1 MSVNDSNT
9 ISGTRIYFASLY
21 LENVKCFSTPQELKL
36 THNGRPARWT
46 LILGEN
52 GVGKTTLLQCLAR
65 MRPTIR
71 GGSKEDEGKTNG
83 PYSVVPELLG
93 VENNET
99 LNRYIRIGDNVI
111 MEMKAVFS
119 KAVFSDDRELGNA
132 SENSNGVGFSNDIE
146 TQISLERRNNRFK
159 NISANGESMK
169 RFDQDLC
176 IYGYGAARRM
186 GPPNFQL
193 SGFFEEP
200 DFRILDPVNSLF
212 EDSEDLYDAEE
223 ILGKLDY
230 AVLKNNQGAK
240 GLMEKLKR
248 ALADV
253 LPDIEE
259 SDDIKILGPRVP
271 GDSGEESGVYVT
283 TKYGPVP
290 FSQISLG
297 SRVVFAWIVD
307 IAWRMFQKYPDSE
320 NPLAE
325 PGIILV
331 DEIDLHLHPRWQREI
346 RTYLTRHF
354 PNVQF
359 IVTAHSPLMAQD
371 ALDANLVVLRDEG
384 GYVVIE
390 NDPVIV
396 HSWRI
401 DQIVTSG
408 LFGLPTSQRL
418 ETEKLI
424 LEREG
429 ILKKSERSTEDKD
442 RLRNLDEKL
451 DALPTAESP
460 DDQKAMEIIRRA
472 AALLKAKKE
481 HEQ

>member
-1 MSVNDSNT
+1 MSVNDSET
-9 ISGTRIYFASLY
+9 ISSTWIYFTSLY

-36 THNGRPARWT
+36 AHNGRPARWT

-65 MRPTIR
+65 MRPILL
-71 GGSKEDEGKTNG
+71 EDG
-83 PYSVVPELLG
+83 PYPVEPELFSE
-93 VENNET
+93 ENNET
-99 LNRYIRIGDNVI
+99 LNRYIRNGDDVT
-111 MEMKAVFS
+111 MTMR
-119 KAVFSDDRELGNA
+119 AVFSDDRELGDA
-132 SENSNGVGFSNDIE
+132 SENSNHVGLPNDIE
-146 TQISLERRNNRFK
+146 TRIHLERRSNRFEDTDFYGK
-159 NISANGESMK
+159 STK
-169 RFDQDLC
+169 RMDKDLC

-200 DFRILDPVNSLF
+200 DFRILDPVTSLF

-230 AVLKNNQGAK
+230 AELKNKQGAK

-253 LPDIEE
+253 LPDIKE
-259 SDDIKILGPRVP
+259 SDDIEIHGPRVP
-271 GDSGEESGVYVT
+271 GDPGKESGVYVT

-290 FSQISLG
+290 FSQLSLG
-297 SRVVFAWIVD
+297 YRVAFAWIVD

-346 RTYLTRHF
+346 RTYLTKHF

-384 GYVVIE
+384 DHVVIE
-390 NDPVIV
+390 NDPVAV
-396 HSWRI
+396 RDWRI
-401 DQIVTSG
+401 DQIITSG
-408 LFGLPTSQRL
+408 LFGLPTSRRL
-418 ETEKLI
+418 ETEQLI
-424 LEREG
+424 LEREE
-429 ILKKSERSTEDKD
+429 ILNKSERSTEDRD
-442 RLRNLDEKL
+442 RLRDLDEKL
-451 DALPTAESP
+451 DTLPTAESH
-460 DDQKAMEIIRRA
+460 DDQEAMEIIRRA
-472 AALLKAKKE
+472 AKLLKAKE
-481 HEQ
+481 GHE